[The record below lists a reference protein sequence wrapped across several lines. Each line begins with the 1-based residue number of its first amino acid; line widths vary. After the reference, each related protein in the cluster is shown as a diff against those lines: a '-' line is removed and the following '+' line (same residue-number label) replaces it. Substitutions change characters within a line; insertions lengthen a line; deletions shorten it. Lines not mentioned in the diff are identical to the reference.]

1 MKTTVSIARLIWEQQ
16 QTLPNTAKHID
27 LGATEYAKMP
37 SISKCYTDKFKLVL
51 FSFIRLRQYILSKD
65 TKTEL
70 KSVSLMLIE
79 GLKVESFI
87 PSLVGDDWLAIQK
100 INDTDIPSNVESIKN
115 GDINVRKSPT
125 TLILIISLMLWSV
138 VLFCFKAFFI
148 LSFAVVSFSTVWF
161 VMISSTTFELL
172 IAANIFPSDRNH
184 FLRFHYRHS
193 QIHL

>member
-1 MKTTVSIARLIWEQQ
+1 
-16 QTLPNTAKHID
+16 
-27 LGATEYAKMP
+27 MP
-37 SISKCYTDKFKLVL
+37 SISKYYTDKFKLVL

-148 LSFAVVSFSTVWF
+148 LSFAVVSFSTV
-161 VMISSTTFELL
+161 
-172 IAANIFPSDRNH
+172 
-184 FLRFHYRHS
+184 
-193 QIHL
+193 